1 MSGPTD
7 TDARAQDEQEIRAII
22 DRMFD
27 AWGHGDAVAYHA
39 DLTDDADY
47 VAFDGSRRSKADSI
61 RSHEN
66 LFRTVLYGSRLT
78 GEVESVRLVTPEV
91 AVVHLTGS
99 VVEGWRQRMRR
110 RRLSRRPWWWCGAM
124 DAGRSPRSTTP
135 GCGPSTPAARWW
147 SSAAGS
153 STGAPTG
160 PGASST
166 EHGTERPGGRTLGGP
181 ACKFVR
187 GPERTPGLGRSDTR
201 RQAAQLL
208 STSPG

>member
-1 MSGPTD
+1 MTLRTRELPMSGPAD
-7 TDARAQDEQEIRAII
+7 TDARAQDEQEIRAIV

-27 AWGHGDAVAYHA
+27 AWGRGDAAAYHA

-47 VAFDGSRRSKADSI
+47 VAFDGSRRTKADSI

-78 GEVESVRLVTPEV
+78 GAVESIRFITPDV

-110 RRLSRRPWWWCGAM
+110 RRLSRQTWWWCGAM

-135 GCGPSTPAARWW
+135 GCGHCRPPVR
-147 SSAAGS
+147 SSSWAAGS
-153 STGAPTG
+153 STGAPTE
-160 PGASST
+160 PDASSAERWT
-166 EHGTERPGGRTLGGP
+166 KRPGGR
-181 ACKFVR
+181 
-187 GPERTPGLGRSDTR
+187 
-201 RQAAQLL
+201 
-208 STSPG
+208 

>member
-7 TDARAQDEQEIRAII
+7 TDARAQDDREIRAIV

-27 AWGHGDAVAYHA
+27 AWGRGDAAAYHA

-78 GEVESVRLVTPEV
+78 GQVESVRFVTPDV

-110 RRLSRRPWWWCGAM
+110 RRLSRQTMVVVRRDGRWQVTAFHNTRVRPL
-124 DAGRSPRSTTP
+124 PT
-135 GCGPSTPAARWW
+135 
-147 SSAAGS
+147 
-153 STGAPTG
+153 TG
-160 PGASST
+160 PMV
-166 EHGTERPGGRTLGGP
+166 ELGGR
-181 ACKFVR
+181 FVHW
-187 GPERTPGLGRSDTR
+187 RTDRAR
-201 RQAAQLL
+201 RKQC
-208 STSPG
+208 

>member
-7 TDARAQDEQEIRAII
+7 ADAQAQDEQQIRAIV

-27 AWGHGDAVAYHA
+27 AWGRGDAAAYHA

-78 GEVESVRLVTPEV
+78 GEVESIRFVTPDV

-99 VVEGWRQRMRR
+99 VVEGWRQQMRR
-110 RRLSRRPWWWCGAM
+110 RRLSRQTMVVVRRDGRWQVTAFHNTRVRPLNT
-124 DAGRSPRSTTP
+124 S
-135 GCGPSTPAARWW
+135 GPMV
-147 SSAAGS
+147 
-153 STGAPTG
+153 
-160 PGASST
+160 
-166 EHGTERPGGRTLGGP
+166 ELGGR
-181 ACKFVR
+181 FVHW
-187 GPERTPGLGRSDTR
+187 RTDRARR
-201 RQAAQLL
+201 RQR
-208 STSPG
+208 